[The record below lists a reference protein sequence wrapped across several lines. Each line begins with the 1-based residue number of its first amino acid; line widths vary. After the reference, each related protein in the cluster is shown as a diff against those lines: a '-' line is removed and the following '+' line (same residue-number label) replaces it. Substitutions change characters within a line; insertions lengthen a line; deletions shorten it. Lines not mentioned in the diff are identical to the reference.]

1 MLHPDRR
8 LAQKINQR
16 MIDILAE
23 RSLAMGRA
31 DAAAAHG
38 AVLAALPAAAQR
50 VSDAD
55 GALANFKQRSGI
67 ITFSDEQRV
76 RTERL
81 NSLEA
86 QHDQARAT
94 LEEIEARLSAVRRSL
109 ESRSEPIT
117 LSTVLAENPTVRQIK
132 ADLYEK
138 EESLA
143 GLLQSYTEDHPDV
156 IRLRK
161 QLSAGK
167 DRLRREVER
176 VASSETQG
184 LPPEYSTLVESLV
197 RLESD
202 QMGVAARERATAA
215 LLKKFRAGLRTLA
228 EKEQELVALVREQQ
242 VAADLYTG
250 LKQRAEELRNAS
262 LSTMPPVSMVVV
274 DPPRLPRGMK
284 DIGTPKYVIIAILA
298 PILALLIGLTSAFVA
313 EYFDDTIGTEEEVTH
328 RLGLPV
334 LTSIPY
340 DERPSGELLWEEGPS
355 VIGRDDG

>member
-1 MLHPDRR
+1 
-8 LAQKINQR
+8 QKINER

-50 VSDAD
+50 VGDAD
-55 GALANFKQRSGI
+55 RALADFKQRSGI

-94 LEEIEARLSAVRRSL
+94 LEETEARLSAVRRSL
-109 ESRSEPIT
+109 ENRSEPIT

-328 RLGLPV
+328 RLALPV

-340 DERPSGELLWEEGPS
+340 DERPSDELLWDEGPS